1 MVPKKSLAGLAPM
14 GRDRR
19 TLPRYS
25 FTATAEALDPQSRGR
40 MSARTSDISRGGCYV
55 DTFCP
60 FPRNAK
66 LKIRIVR
73 DKENVV
79 ADAKVAYSQVGMG
92 MGLSFTS
99 VEAAHQQVLDRW
111 IGELSGETPVMFS
124 DLPPQEAIVAQT
136 SPQPMLVP
144 QKAPQQILTRQIAAN
159 DPALVLAELIIAL
172 LGRGALEAAEGDALL
187 HRLLKAVPRT

>member
-1 MVPKKSLAGLAPM
+1 M

-73 DKENVV
+73 EKENVV

-92 MGLSFTS
+92 MGLCFTS
-99 VEAAHQQVLDRW
+99 LETAHQQVLDRW
-111 IGELSGETPVMFS
+111 VGELSGETPVMFEE
-124 DLPPQEAIVAQT
+124 LHPEEAIVAGT
-136 SPQPMLVP
+136 SPPMPVP
-144 QKAPQQILTRQIAAN
+144 QKAQQQMLTRPIAAN

-187 HRLLKAVPRT
+187 HRLLKAVPVR